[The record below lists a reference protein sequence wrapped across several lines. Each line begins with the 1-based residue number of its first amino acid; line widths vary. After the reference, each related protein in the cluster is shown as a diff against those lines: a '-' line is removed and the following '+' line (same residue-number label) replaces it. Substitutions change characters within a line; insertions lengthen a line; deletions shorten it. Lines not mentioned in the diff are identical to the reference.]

1 MSGSKSSAPDA
12 SARAEPLGMT
22 VHSMPDPGLMSTD
35 ASRVRRGRLKM
46 LLVLLVCALPVAA
59 SYFTY
64 FVIRPTGSSTNYS
77 QLIQPS
83 VSLPSVLARELDG
96 QAVPL
101 RSLKGQWLLVVV
113 GDSRCDPACEKRLF
127 MQRQLREM
135 MGRERD
141 RIDKVW
147 LITDDAAPSPALLD
161 ALRATPAMRLLR
173 VQRSDVAA
181 WLKPAE
187 GQALEDHLY
196 IVDPMG
202 EWMMRAPANADPS
215 KLKRDVER
223 LLRGSASWDQPG
235 R

>member
-1 MSGSKSSAPDA
+1 
-12 SARAEPLGMT
+12 MT
-22 VHSMPDPGLMSTD
+22 VHSMPDPGLMSAD

-46 LLVLLVCALPVAA
+46 LLVLLVCALPVVA

-64 FVIRPTGSSTNYS
+64 FVIRPTGSGTNYS

-83 VSLPSVLARELDG
+83 VSLPAVDARGIDG
-96 QAVPL
+96 QSVPL

-113 GDSRCDPACEKRLF
+113 GDGRCDADCEKRLF

-135 MGRERD
+135 MGRERE
-141 RIDKVW
+141 RIDKIW
-147 LITDDAAPSPALLD
+147 LITDDAAPAPALLA
-161 ALRATPAMRLLR
+161 ALQATPAMRLLR
-173 VQRSDVAA
+173 VPRADVAA
-181 WLKPAE
+181 WLKPAV

-202 EWMMRAPANADPS
+202 EWMMRAPVNADPS
-215 KLKRDVER
+215 KLKRDIER